1 MLRTRTYGNH
11 GDQRVGACAE
21 DREIGGVFIS
31 DEQHGGHFAAVGGRE
46 AHGGRSGSDRD
57 GFADAAIEDVDRH
70 DASGS
75 AIGDV
80 HFGCIGGSDGSGGG

>member
-1 MLRTRTYGNH
+1 MLGTRAH
-11 GDQRVGACAE
+11 GDHGDERVGACAE
-21 DREIGGVFIS
+21 DREVGGVFIS

-46 AHGGRSGSDRD
+46 THRGGSGSDRD

-75 AIGDV
+75 AVSDV
-80 HFGCIGGSDGSGGG
+80 HFGGVGSSDGSGGG